1 MRVGRKQRKKK
12 TATNP
17 IGGGK
22 TAKSKRWREDTH
34 TQKKQ
39 HAHSRTLRCKKR
51 DKKRRRDGGIEQIE
65 RLS

>member
-22 TAKSKRWREDTH
+22 TAKSKRRREDTH
-34 TQKKQ
+34 TKKTTRSFAYTEVQK
-39 HAHSRTLRCKKR
+39 
-51 DKKRRRDGGIEQIE
+51 E
-65 RLS
+65 R